1 MKLTSIAMVIAALVL
16 SGCATPAPVL
26 DLADKTSANVGIV
39 SAQLRQLA
47 VQSDKLYASRAQN
60 VSRLQATNA
69 SSRAALAFDKALTEK
84 VGQKADLDLIHD
96 LQDWG
101 KQVDDIF
108 ASAAGVEMEKQD
120 AILARQVKIDAKSKA
135 LQDVAGKLSTLAAKE
150 SVTDRLLMIGS
161 FSSAVRDDVSKGLE
175 DGSGSAAEA
184 KILLDHL
191 KIAIPGAAS
200 KLSGR

>member
-26 DLADKTSANVGIV
+26 DLADKTSANVGVV

>member
-108 ASAAGVEMEKQD
+108 ASAAGVEKEKQD